1 MIVLMWIYVFQF
13 EDILDKWQN
22 ATGMTDSQYV
32 TILLLLCSLTY
43 LFCIHMMVMLCCHPT
58 LSFLKLFL
66 HISQNL

>member
-32 TILLLLCSLTY
+32 TILLIAVQFN
-43 LFCIHMMVMLCCHPT
+43 LFILYPYDGHVMLSPH
-58 LSFLKLFL
+58 FKLFEV
-66 HISQNL
+66 ISTY